1 MTHNE
6 RIIPYSAWALLVV
19 FLLLSGLILMN
30 EEKMSEQIERD
41 HYCDMVEIYD
51 KTKGDYGWPAYDGP
65 CDK

>member
-1 MTHNE
+1 MTHSE

-51 KTKGDYGWPAYDGP
+51 KTEGDYGWPAYDGP